1 MNKQL
6 QVLGHQDKK
15 KGIDD
20 LLRKAGRDKLIDAVV
35 KGKDVGSVT
44 GIPAMPYLGEITDLV
59 EYRTTGQILG
69 KSFENHVTKLAFSHN
84 SKKLAVATEDG
95 DVFIIDLG
103 KEKIIHEKTYDLPI
117 GGLAFSPDGTLFAV
131 ASADEK
137 YCSLDLCSAV
147 SFNPLLGHI
156 PEFDNDYYHFNDI
169 NFSPDNE
176 HIAFAD
182 LKRFSGVFKFTH
194 ISGLNHIADLKN
206 RFGLVY
212 QMSFTPD
219 GRYIVAAGEQGIGLF
234 ELNGRQLKYYSKN
247 EECNYIRSMSI
258 SPDGRHIAVLYDDV
272 NTENE
277 NDVEIFRFDKR
288 KLGKKV
294 FGNMISMHSIEDIA
308 FSPDGQWLA
317 YGGHDNLATIMQVMR
332 EKNE

>member
-1 MNKQL
+1 MNKQTR
-6 QVLGHQDKK
+6 VLGDQDR

-20 LLRKAGRDKLIDAVV
+20 LLKKAGKDKVIDAVV

-44 GIPAMPYLGEITDLV
+44 GTPAMPYLGGITGLA

-69 KSFENHVTKLAFSHN
+69 KSFENHVTKLAFSHD
-84 SKKLAVATEDG
+84 SKKLAVGTEDC
-95 DVFIIDLG
+95 DIKIIDLE
-103 KEKIIHEKTYDLPI
+103 KEKVIHEKSYDLPI

-137 YCSLDLCSAV
+137 YCRLDICSAV
-147 SFNPLLGHI
+147 SFNRLPGHI

-169 NFSPDNE
+169 NFSPDSRY
-176 HIAFAD
+176 IAFAD
-182 LKRFSGVFKFTH
+182 IKGHSGVFRFTPS
-194 ISGLNHIADLKN
+194 SGLNLVDDLNN

-219 GRYIVAAGEQGIGLF
+219 GRYYVVAAGEQGIGLF
-234 ELNGRQLKYYSKN
+234 ELDGRKLRYCSKN
-247 EECNYIRSMSI
+247 EECNYIRATAF
-258 SPDGRHIAVLYDDV
+258 SPDGRHIAVLYDDRKSGK
-272 NTENE
+272 E
-277 NDVEIFRFDKR
+277 NDVEIFKFDNR
-288 KLGKKV
+288 KLGKRV
-294 FGNMISMHSIEDIA
+294 FGSMISMHSIEDIA